1 MIRLQTLGGAAL
13 FGADGAPA
21 LGAASHRRTLGL
33 LSVLAVA
40 GDTGASRDK
49 LVGIFWPETAPR
61 RARHSL
67 TQALYAARRALGCD
81 DLFVTGEDVRLNPDR
96 IESDV
101 AELEAAL
108 RAGDDAAAAALYR
121 GPFLDGF
128 FLSSPEFERWQASQ
142 HARLEGEVVA
152 ALERLAAAAEA
163 EGDGKA
169 AAERLRRIAELRP
182 SDPVIAARLIRTLGA
197 VGDRGAAIRHAQLHA
212 KRLREEFELDPD
224 PAVMALAE
232 ELREPRPRAG
242 GAPAARGA
250 RAAPAEPS
258 GPATGATPA
267 EPAQPSAGEVP
278 AHPPVRPTPVEPA
291 EADGTQVLPIT
302 RAADRRPPGTASVA
316 VSVSPR
322 PVGRAPAGS
331 ARRRLRRRF
340 VAAAALAVA
349 GVATVFALHGG
360 ESASSRLPP
369 LDQRVVVAPFR
380 VSGADPALDYLREGM
395 VELLSTRLADDT
407 AARSVD
413 AGAVIAAWREAGIT
427 GAVDVSR
434 DSVVRLAARFGAER
448 VIVGS
453 VVGRPG
459 RAILGAAVV
468 EVASGRVGGQASVE
482 GSTDSLTSLVD
493 RLAARL
499 LLSEAGQ
506 DERLADRTTGSLSAL
521 RAYLAGVQAYA
532 RGDYALAAN
541 RYADALQ
548 TDSTFALAALRRAL
562 AADRLYDFEAERRAL
577 DRAWRFREGL
587 SERDRAHLTALV
599 GPRYPAASSG
609 PEALAAWRAAA
620 RLAPNR
626 AEVWYG
632 LGARL
637 AEDRELAGPE
647 QVHDAAGA
655 ALQRAVELDPDH
667 APARLLLA
675 RVTGDSSGIAG
686 AGPGLPG
693 ADSLQPFA
701 PFLRWR
707 TAAAR
712 ADTAALTRLAAAVPR
727 LGPAN
732 LRALAA
738 ASQFDAVRVE
748 DGARALSSLL
758 ARAATS
764 DQAFDLLLAEHSLV
778 LNLGRPAAAIELTR
792 KLQRLS
798 PATRAHLRLRLLDDV
813 YAEGDSAAAA
823 AAAREIERTSPGAD
837 PPGADAD
844 ACALGQWR
852 LARADTA
859 AARAALAA
867 LDPEGSFD
875 PVPVSVPA
883 PICAELLEAS
893 LAVAAGRSDA
903 RARVARLDSLVLT
916 TTAAGD
922 VAAYGNIALS
932 RLHLRLGQPR
942 RALDA
947 IRRRPYLSAA
957 WPRYLATSLREEGDL
972 ARQVGDAEGALA
984 AYRQYL
990 ALRADPEPALV
1001 AAADSVRQ
1009 IVAALAAGEQ

>member
-1 MIRLQTLGGAAL
+1 MIRLQTLGGAAI
-13 FGADGAPA
+13 FEADGAPA

-49 LVGIFWPETAPR
+49 LVGILWPDAAPR

-81 DLFVTGEDVRLNPDR
+81 DLFVAGEDVRLNPDR
-96 IESDV
+96 IGSDV

-108 RAGDDAAAAALYR
+108 RAGDDAAAAVLYR

-142 HARLEGEVVA
+142 RARLEGEVVA

-163 EGDGKA
+163 EGEGKA
-169 AAERLRRIAELRP
+169 AAERLRRLAELRP
-182 SDPVIAARLIRTLGA
+182 SDPQIAARLIQALGA
-197 VGDRGAAIRHAQLHA
+197 AGDRVAAIRHAQLHA
-212 KRLREEFELDPD
+212 KLLHEEFELEPD

-242 GAPAARGA
+242 GAAADRAEPGDSAAR
-250 RAAPAEPS
+250 
-258 GPATGATPA
+258 ATPA
-267 EPAQPSAGEVP
+267 
-278 AHPPVRPTPVEPA
+278 EPA
-291 EADGTQVLPIT
+291 EADGTQVLPVT

-331 ARRRLRRRF
+331 GRRRLRRRIL
-340 VAAAALAVA
+340 AAGALAVA
-349 GVATVFALHGG
+349 GVATILVLHGG

-380 VSGADPALDYLREGM
+380 VSGADPGLDYLREGM

-459 RAILGAAVV
+459 RAILGASVV

-521 RAYLAGVQAYA
+521 RAYLAGVEAYA

-626 AEVWYG
+626 AEVWFG

-647 QVHDAAGA
+647 PVHDAAGA
-655 ALQRAVELDPDH
+655 ALQRAIELDPQH

-675 RVTGDSSGIAG
+675 RLNGDSSGIAG
-686 AGPGLPG
+686 AGPGLPA

-707 TAAAR
+707 AAAAR
-712 ADTAALTRLAAAVPR
+712 ADTAELARLAAAVPH

-738 ASQFDAVRVE
+738 ASQFDAVRAE

-764 DQAFDLLLAEHSLV
+764 DQAFDLLLAEHSLA
-778 LNLGRPAAAIELTR
+778 LNLGRPAAALELTR

-823 AAAREIERTSPGAD
+823 AAARELERTSQGAD

-867 LDPEGSFD
+867 LDAAGSFD
-875 PVPVSVPA
+875 PVPASVPA
-883 PICAELLEAS
+883 PICAKLLEAS

-990 ALRADPEPALV
+990 ALRTDPEPALV

-1009 IVAALAAGEQ
+1009 LVAALAAGEQ